1 MSEQARSAG
10 GPPAEWV
17 VERGKIGE
25 FAHAVMNT
33 SEAYRSEDTVA
44 PPTFPQSIALWR
56 ARTPRPT
63 TDARGGGGGMDMRRV
78 LHGEQEFEY
87 VRPLR
92 AGDVLTAESNL
103 KERYEKEGKRGGTM
117 TFTVTET
124 VFKDQNGEV
133 VAYSRGTSIVTS
145 KAATSDAPEAQR
157 SAKTEGATS

>member
-1 MSEQARSAG
+1 MSEQMRSAG

-33 SEAYRSEDTVA
+33 STAYTKEDPVA

-56 ARTPRPT
+56 ARAPRPP
-63 TDARGGGGGMDMRRV
+63 AAEGGGGGRGGGGLDMSRV

-92 AGDVLTAESNL
+92 AGDVLTAESHQ
-103 KERYEKEGKRGGTM
+103 KDRYEKEGKRGGTM
-117 TFTVTET
+117 TFIVSET
-124 VFKDQNGEV
+124 VFKDQQGEI
-133 VAYSRGTSIVTS
+133 VAYSRGTTIVTS
-145 KAATSDAPEAQR
+145 KAATS
-157 SAKTEGATS
+157 